1 MQTSPE
7 AAAAMVDV
15 LRFSA
20 FTFRGEGGNPA
31 GVVLDARSLDAETMQ
46 SVAAE
51 VGYSETA
58 FLFPRPLEPNVFE
71 VRYFSPRAEVPF
83 CGHATIAAAVAVV
96 DSTPADALIFH
107 TPAGFV
113 SVNTKITRS
122 GMVAE
127 LTSIAPRI
135 AVPDPA
141 LVSRVLEALRWSG
154 EDVDPDY
161 PIRLGNA
168 GAEHLIIVVK
178 TRQRLAQLHYEFDAL
193 AEVMADYGLVT
204 CQLIWPQS
212 KKRYLSRNP
221 FPPGGVIE
229 DPATGAAAAA
239 FGGYLRE
246 LGMISMSASFTII
259 QGIDMGRP
267 SQIEVRV
274 LEGEPGVMVS
284 GTAIPLSE

>member
-1 MQTSPE
+1 MTK
-7 AAAAMVDV
+7 V

-31 GVVLDARSLDAETMQ
+31 GVVLDARSLDADAMQ
-46 SVAAE
+46 SIAAE

-122 GMVAE
+122 GTVAQ
-127 LTSIAPRI
+127 LTSIAPRV
-135 AVPDPA
+135 AVPDPD
-141 LVSRVLEALRWSG
+141 LVTRVFDALRWSI

-161 PIRLGNA
+161 PLRLANA
-168 GAEHLIIVVK
+168 GAEHLIVVVK
-178 TRQRLAQLHYEFDAL
+178 TRERLSQLQYDFDAL
-193 AEVMADYGLVT
+193 AQVMSDYGLIT

-246 LGMISMSASFTII
+246 LGMIGTTAAFTIM
-259 QGIDMGRP
+259 QGIEMGRP
-267 SQIEVRV
+267 SQIQVRV

-284 GTAIPLSE
+284 GTAIALSE